1 MNLRAGTLTIVALIV
16 ARGACAQDAPEPGD
30 ATGVDAPASKNSWF
44 LRVGYSPA
52 RVLTASPFGTG
63 ANDARTLTVEL
74 GRQTDGTRDWH
85 RVYNYPSYGVGF
97 YVGRFVHE
105 RGLGYPLAT
114 YGFFSWPFPVSA
126 RAQVTADVG
135 LGVSWNWTAFN
146 PKTNPTNTALGS
158 DVAYHVDGG

>member
-1 MNLRAGTLTIVALIV
+1 MTLRAGGLTIVALLV
-16 ARGACAQDAPEPGD
+16 ARGVWGQDAPAPD
-30 ATGVDAPASKNSWF
+30 AATGANAPASKNSWF

-97 YVGRFVHE
+97 YAGRFDHE
-105 RGLGYPLAT
+105 RELGRPLAT
-114 YGFFSWPFPVSA
+114 YGFFSWPFPVSR

-135 LGVSWNWTAFN
+135 IGVSWNWTAFDR
-146 PKTNPTNTALGS
+146 KTNPTNTALGS
-158 DVAYHVDGG
+158 DVAYHVDG